1 MENAL
6 RLAEKLFESQNIQTF
21 IFEPPYENLERF
33 DSGFRNQFFPK
44 EDYGM
49 LGRWTILHCSEVG
62 NIYLLEDFFRLASVI
77 VPLPAKNDGGGL
89 RYFVASPFTFER
101 LSENDISAIIQKSSI
116 DNAVNPAVP
125 KKMLSFFAE
134 LPLVFSRDKFQ
145 SFLCALFPSLLDSE
159 DMHIVYHYFSGGE
172 TYLYSE
178 SDADGVDE
186 EVAAAVEKR
195 YEIEN
200 AMQSAVEAGDA
211 QSAISYYKKITRFGI
226 KPRTPNAIRNLKN
239 FAIVLN
245 SHLRK
250 IMEKC
255 GVHPYY
261 IDEISRDFA
270 IRIEEC
276 TTQLQLFDLAIE
288 MIKSY
293 CTQISEHRVKCYSE
307 PIKKCVTYIEF
318 HYAEYLSL
326 QVLSEK
332 MYMNASYLS
341 SQFSKETGTTLTEY
355 INRTRI
361 NHALPLLVQTSRR
374 IEEISNTCGF
384 DDMNYFS
391 RVFRKFAGC
400 SPSEYRKK
408 YKK

>member
-1 MENAL
+1 
-6 RLAEKLFESQNIQTF
+6 
-21 IFEPPYENLERF
+21 
-33 DSGFRNQFFPK
+33 
-44 EDYGM
+44 
-49 LGRWTILHCSEVG
+49 
-62 NIYLLEDFFRLASVI
+62 
-77 VPLPAKNDGGGL
+77 
-89 RYFVASPFTFER
+89 
-101 LSENDISAIIQKSSI
+101 
-116 DNAVNPAVP
+116 
-125 KKMLSFFAE
+125 
-134 LPLVFSRDKFQ
+134 
-145 SFLCALFPSLLDSE
+145 
-159 DMHIVYHYFSGGE
+159 
-172 TYLYSE
+172 
-178 SDADGVDE
+178 
-186 EVAAAVEKR
+186 
-195 YEIEN
+195 
-200 AMQSAVEAGDA
+200 
-211 QSAISYYKKITRFGI
+211 
-226 KPRTPNAIRNLKN
+226 
-239 FAIVLN
+239 
-245 SHLRK
+245 
-250 IMEKC
+250 MEKC

-384 DDMNYFS
+384 DDRNYFA
-391 RVFRKFAGC
+391 RGFRKFAGC